1 MNLIEHT
8 LERNQCTLH
17 YWTAGNAEAAL
28 VVLTHGAYIDH
39 HEWDATLPLLV
50 DTGFR
55 VLTWDM
61 RGHGV
66 SRPARFLLSEA
77 LEDLCALLDA
87 VGAEQ
92 VILVGHSMGGNL
104 HQEFVFHYPD
114 PVKALVML
122 DCSWNFQ
129 KLTRTEEWM
138 LKIGLPTLGW
148 YPYDWLVNSMANI
161 TASKPKDREY
171 LRNTFRT
178 LTQNEFVHIMSQ
190 AALCLHYE
198 PGYRIEKPMLLI
210 LGDKDATG
218 NIRKIMP
225 VWAKHDGAE
234 LVILPNAKHAANFD
248 QPELFHRYLIEF
260 LRSNA
265 AVRSPA

>member
-17 YWTAGNAEAAL
+17 YWTAGHEDAPL

-50 DTGFR
+50 EVGFH

-61 RGHGV
+61 RGHGA

-77 LEDLCALLDA
+77 MEDLRALLNV
-87 VGAEQ
+87 VGVEQ
-92 VILVGHSMGGNL
+92 VLLVGHSMGGNL
-104 HQEFVFHYPD
+104 HQEFVFHYPEL
-114 PVKALVML
+114 VKALVML

-129 KLTRTEEWM
+129 KLTRMDELT
-138 LKIGLPTLGW
+138 LKIGLPMLGW
-148 YPYDWLVNSMANI
+148 YPYEWLVNSMASI
-161 TASKPKDREY
+161 TASQPKDREY
-171 LRNTFRT
+171 LKSTFRT
-178 LTQNEFVHIMSQ
+178 LPQKEFVHIMSE

-198 PGYRIEKPMLLI
+198 PEFRIEKPLLLI
-210 LGDKDATG
+210 LGDKDTTG

-234 LVILPNAKHAANFD
+234 LVILPQAKHAANFD

-260 LRSNA
+260 LRRNA
-265 AVRSPA
+265 AVKSPA